1 MTERIAILLPTLNVG
16 GAEVLILE
24 EMKNLSMDNR
34 VLFEIIVLFEPGRL
48 YEKIKSTNV
57 KIKIFNAKH
66 TPLSHFITYLKILAY
81 LRKNKFDI
89 LHIHLQHDAVLI
101 GKLAGVP
108 QIYTTVHNYRYFSSL
123 ERFFF
128 KQNDKIFGCGETVTD
143 YLRTFIPTKYVACI
157 NNGIN
162 SDIDDKQRLIK
173 IKKKEGN
180 EHVLISVGRLSLQKG
195 YEYLIE
201 AMLPVV
207 EKYPH
212 VKLFIAGDGKFRNI
226 LETKITNYALNKNVI
241 LLGHVDDIISLMLR
255 SDIYINSSI
264 WEGLPI
270 TMLEA
275 MKCSLPIIATN
286 IKGNRSIIKHQKNGL
301 LINPK
306 DSEELARTI
315 NELIENDTLKKKLGK
330 RAFQDFMNQYTID
343 RHCEELLNEYGI
355 NR

>member
-1 MTERIAILLPTLNVG
+1 MTKRIAILLPTLNVG

-24 EMKNLSMDNR
+24 EMKNFSTDNR
-34 VLFEIIVLFEPGRL
+34 VIFEIIVLFEPGLL
-48 YEKIKSTNV
+48 YEKVKSTNV
-57 KIKIFNAKH
+57 KIKKFNAKH
-66 TPLSHFITYLKILAY
+66 TPLSHFITYLKTLAY

-128 KQNDKIFGCGETVTD
+128 KQNDKIFGCGKTVTN
-143 YLRTFIPTKYVACI
+143 YLKTFIPTKYVACI

-162 SDIDDKQRLIK
+162 PDIDQDKQRLIK
-173 IKKKEGN
+173 IKKN

-201 AMLPVV
+201 AMLHVV
-207 EKYPH
+207 EKYPN
-212 VKLFIAGDGKFRNI
+212 VRLFIAGDGKFRNI
-226 LETKITNYALNKNVI
+226 LEEKITNYALNKNVI
-241 LLGHVDDIISLMLR
+241 LLGHVDDVISLMLS

-301 LINPK
+301 LITPK

-315 NELIENDTLKKKLGK
+315 NELIENDTLKKQLGK
-330 RAFQDFMNQYTID
+330 RAFQDFMNKYTID